1 MELLDKLKDLRNT
14 ILHKTRMRRVF
25 RFHYLSL
32 KNVNGQNDGVT
43 ELVCNKFMSPLGMDE
58 DDSFIVL
65 SYLYDKFGKVL
76 GSNVSDFWRVH
87 VLNQV
92 MFAYGFVKINDQIN
106 SDRISELYVLEGD
119 VEKHMKLKNNTFWY
133 TPDVSL
139 DIVRDIYGEMGE
151 IFKDL
156 DSVDKSYLK
165 LKSKEKK

>member
-14 ILHKTRMRRVF
+14 ILHKTRTRRVF

-32 KNVNGQNDGVT
+32 KNINGQNEGVT

-58 DDSFIVL
+58 DDSLIVL
-65 SYLYDKFGKVL
+65 SYLYDKLGKVL

-92 MFAYGFVKINDQIN
+92 MFEYGFVKINDQIS

-119 VEKHMKLKNNTFWY
+119 VEKLMKLKNNTFWY
-133 TPDVSL
+133 TPDVSV